1 MTSIDGIVKSEI
13 IKEKS
18 YFFLVWK
25 FQEKVENGSLA
36 SRSKQFF
43 LEAPHKAKYSL
54 ALILLSLF
62 CWRWEIGNGSN
73 IHVIDF
79 HDTYLTY
86 NDVIGLFQR
95 RMPGTLISFDLKSV
109 LARQT
114 LERVAYKT
122 WHFLEYFLVST
133 LARIITL
140 RAALVSVGKKAFSS
154 RKFDG
159 DSPRRPLGYRI
170 MSVLTEKRPKLG
182 VQQP

>member
-73 IHVIDF
+73 IHIVYF
-79 HDTYLTY
+79 LDTHLTHLRLSETETGKEHLETGKA
-86 NDVIGLFQR
+86 NVRESSQQ
-95 RMPGTLISFDLKSV
+95 DLKSFGRLHPV
-109 LARQT
+109 APCFARNISKMFETEVRLQSPSP
-114 LERVAYKT
+114 LPGHFQPLSLWIMAYDL
-122 WHFLEYFLVST
+122 FL
-133 LARIITL
+133 
-140 RAALVSVGKKAFSS
+140 AALKSFT
-154 RKFDG
+154 R
-159 DSPRRPLGYRI
+159 L
-170 MSVLTEKRPKLG
+170 LL
-182 VQQP
+182 